1 MYHSIAAVVKNAR
14 LSQPCIQLNLHRGLF
29 DPWTGRFTT
38 EQFSRQALTRHP
50 RVVKLLGT
58 CVEAI
63 IGAVWMDT
71 GGAEGL
77 EAATAL
83 VRRFGLIYKTLPR
96 DLQTEVKLAGF
107 RRLDNLRDAAR
118 VKLKNTGHIEDVR
131 AAKPRTSPTTRPRL
145 PSSRAARRERL
156 RVRNAQFVQV
166 PADDSTLPTVDTE
179 QEIVP
184 VLPAA
189 GAATKKKKKVKTP
202 HVVELPEW
210 PYESS
215 TPTDTSP
222 ALNVVETDDTVNQP
236 VTPG

>member
-14 LSQPCIQLNLHRGLF
+14 LSQPCIQLNLHRALF
-29 DPWTGRFTT
+29 DPWTGRFVT
-38 EQFSRQALTRHP
+38 EQFPRHALTRHP
-50 RVVKLLGT
+50 RLVKLLGT

-131 AAKPRTSPTTRPRL
+131 AAKPPTRPTTRPRP
-145 PSSRAARRERL
+145 PSSRAARHERL
-156 RVRNAQFVQV
+156 RARNAQFVQV
-166 PADDSTLPTVDTE
+166 PSVDSTLPAVDSE
-179 QEIVP
+179 QKIILMP
-184 VLPAA
+184 PAA
-189 GAATKKKKKVKTP
+189 GVATKKKKKAKTP
-202 HVVELPEW
+202 PVVELPEW
-210 PYESS
+210 PYEPS
-215 TPTDTSP
+215 TAIHTPPVIS
-222 ALNVVETDDTVNQP
+222 VVEADDTVNQP
-236 VTPG
+236 ATPG